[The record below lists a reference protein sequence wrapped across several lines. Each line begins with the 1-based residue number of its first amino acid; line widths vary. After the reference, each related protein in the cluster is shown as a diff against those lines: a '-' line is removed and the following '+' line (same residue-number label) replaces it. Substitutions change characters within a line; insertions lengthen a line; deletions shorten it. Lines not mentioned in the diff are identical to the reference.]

1 MNYIYNFKLEGLLSL
16 FFCFFFFAS
25 CQTTRNFSVEKK
37 DVSDVKNYYKGISIS
52 ESDLLLIKDLE
63 AFKKLDS
70 LNLTTIPDV
79 FIFNQQGFLI
89 EYTTE
94 NKNECIK
101 EPLIFLEN
109 IESKEYSINKKVD
122 LNNYLEFFINQSGFD
137 EKFIENRKSYT
148 VFINTSTYTDKLN
161 KIRFEDFKSL
171 NTNKIRLYYV
181 SLDVLKEW
189 FVE

>member
-1 MNYIYNFKLEGLLSL
+1 M
-16 FFCFFFFAS
+16 
-25 CQTTRNFSVEKK
+25 
-37 DVSDVKNYYKGISIS
+37 
-52 ESDLLLIKDLE
+52 IKDLDG
-63 AFKKLDS
+63 FKKLDS
-70 LNLTTIPDV
+70 LNLTTIPDL

-89 EYTTE
+89 EYITE

-122 LNNYLEFFINQSGFD
+122 LKNYVEFFINQSGFD

-161 KIRFEDFKSL
+161 KIRFEGFKRL
-171 NTNKIRLYYV
+171 NINKI
-181 SLDVLKEW
+181 VLCLLGCFKRT
-189 FVE
+189 VC